1 MYVLAA
7 AAGELSVHAHPK
19 WLRSAVS
26 RTGLTFGI
34 TIPSKAAQVDGIGT
48 NVGENWSMSA

>member
-1 MYVLAA
+1 MLAA
-7 AAGELSVHAHPK
+7 AAGKLSVHAHPE

-26 RTGLTFGI
+26 RTGQTFGI

-48 NVGENWSMSA
+48 NVGGNWPRSV